1 MLFTLFIL
9 NSFLLALA
17 MANFAT
23 IRRAPLC
30 QSINHSVV
38 VLLPVRNEAENIERI
53 LVELRNQN
61 DVPHLQVLVI
71 DDNSEDQ
78 TRALAQQFLS
88 DRISLIQ
95 APPLPAG
102 WVGKVGALQ
111 AGFRQIESRLPDV
124 VISIDAD
131 VHFEKDAIAR
141 AVGALDETGLDF
153 ISPYPRQIALT
164 WSERLIQ
171 PLLQWSWMST
181 LLLRGAEKF
190 PLTSTVVCNGQ
201 FLVMRAPSLLAIGGF
216 ESVSHK
222 VLDDIE
228 LGRSFVAGGF
238 KGAVID
244 GSAISATRMY
254 NGLDEIRLGYGK
266 SLHLAFG
273 SLMGSV
279 VAATFMAGTS
289 ILPLIFSLT
298 GNFLAIA
305 ALLAIIGTR
314 FVSAAAS
321 GTRLRDSLLHPLS
334 AALFIYLLYFSWSN
348 RGKTQ
353 WKGRTL

>member
-1 MLFTLFIL
+1 MLFTIFLI
-9 NSFLLALA
+9 NAFLLALA
-17 MANFAT
+17 MANFVT
-23 IRRAPLC
+23 IRRVPANKMIEE
-30 QSINHSVV
+30 SIV

-53 LVELRNQN
+53 LEELQEQIN
-61 DVPHLQVLVI
+61 VPHLQVLVI
-71 DDNSEDQ
+71 NDSSEDQ
-78 TRALAQQFLS
+78 TNALAQRFLS
-88 DRISLIQ
+88 NQISVIQ
-95 APPLPAG
+95 APPLPTG
-102 WVGKVGALQ
+102 WIGKVGALQ
-111 AGFRQIESRLPDV
+111 AGFRHIAAQSPDV

-131 VHFEKDAIAR
+131 VRFEKDAIAR
-141 AVGALDETGLDF
+141 AVGALNQAGLDF
-153 ISPYPRQIALT
+153 VSPYPRQIAIT

-201 FLVMRAPSLLAIGGF
+201 FLVMRGSSLKTIGGF

-222 VLDDIE
+222 ILDDIE

-238 KGAVID
+238 RGAVID

-254 NGLDEIRLGYGK
+254 NGLNEIRLGYGK

-273 SLMGSV
+273 SVMGSV
-279 VAATFMAGTS
+279 IAAIFMIGTS

-298 GNFLAIA
+298 GNFLAIT

-334 AALFIYLLYFSWSN
+334 AALFIYLLYFSWRN